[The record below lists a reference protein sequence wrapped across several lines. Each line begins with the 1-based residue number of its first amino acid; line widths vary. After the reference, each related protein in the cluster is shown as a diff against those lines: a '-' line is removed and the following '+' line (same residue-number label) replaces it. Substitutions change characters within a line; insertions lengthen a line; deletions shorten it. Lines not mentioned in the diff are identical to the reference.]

1 MTLVTRDAITPVVL
15 PQEEAPLP
23 EVGGSVLV
31 QGMDLPRLQRFAA
44 ARRRALQPKPGET
57 EADAQERAGSELL
70 PLALEMCVLAG
81 DGLPVYSYA
90 QWASF
95 AARHAQQAMG
105 LFVQAMRLSG
115 QDDEKKA

>member
-1 MTLVTRDAITPVVL
+1 MALISREAIVQVAL
-15 PQEEAPLP
+15 PEEETPLP

-44 ARRRALQPKPGET
+44 ARRRALEPKAGET
-57 EADAQERAGSELL
+57 EADAQERAGTELL
-70 PLALEMCVLAG
+70 PLALELCVLAG

-95 AARHAQQAMG
+95 AARHPEQAMA
-105 LFVQAMRLSG
+105 LFSQAMRLSG
-115 QDDEKKA
+115 QGDEKKA